1 MFTPASPQA
10 ALLDHL
16 VRLAARSCGVA
27 VAILQLA
34 GEGGVPPEAPLS
46 FTEGWAEVPVES
58 AFLAH
63 LSRADAWLQVPDAS
77 ADPRFAA
84 DPLVT
89 GRPRLR
95 LLAGVPVF
103 LPSGARAGLLCVADP
118 GARTLDAREQELL
131 LGFAVAVSQVLALG
145 AGQGSDGRQPDD
157 ADRPA
162 ESVAALPVEASSE
175 PPPRPVAASDESP
188 CRQCAAALPYP
199 QPGGWTHQEQVRL
212 AVQRQTDILRLVTE
226 AIPAT
231 VVVVGGDNC
240 YHFVNSAFERYAGR
254 PRDQI
259 LGRTAMDV
267 LGEVEVARRRPW
279 MKRALSGE
287 TVCFTLDYPSPE
299 GTLYLEFTCIPLKM
313 AGGEVDGF
321 VGISQDITAQR
332 REQDR
337 LTDLAR
343 QDALTGVL
351 NRLGFEQ
358 QIEHH
363 VRQGRGG
370 QLGLLYIDLDGFK
383 PVNDRHGHAA
393 GDQVLEQFAQRLK
406 TLVRPTDAV
415 ARLGGD
421 EFAVLLVGLREP
433 ANAAVVAA
441 KVVHAAACPFD
452 TDIGPLAI
460 GASVG
465 AAFGVNVELGWR
477 ELIARA
483 DALLYAAK
491 AAGRGTHRGPF

>member
-1 MFTPASPQA
+1 MAVMDPTIPPSAAPLESPLHRVAERQPAVSGVAPQVDFCASPCHQCA
-10 ALLDHL
+10 SALPP
-16 VRLAARSCGVA
+16 VAR
-27 VAILQLA
+27 
-34 GEGGVPPEAPLS
+34 
-46 FTEGWAEVPVES
+46 AEVI
-58 AFLAH
+58 
-63 LSRADAWLQVPDAS
+63 
-77 ADPRFAA
+77 
-84 DPLVT
+84 T
-89 GRPRLR
+89 
-95 LLAGVPVF
+95 
-103 LPSGARAGLLCVADP
+103 
-118 GARTLDAREQELL
+118 
-131 LGFAVAVSQVLALG
+131 
-145 AGQGSDGRQPDD
+145 
-157 ADRPA
+157 
-162 ESVAALPVEASSE
+162 
-175 PPPRPVAASDESP
+175 
-188 CRQCAAALPYP
+188 
-199 QPGGWTHQEQVRL
+199 QEQVRQ

-231 VVVVGGDNC
+231 VVVVGGDNR
-240 YHFVNSAFERYAGR
+240 YHFVNSAFERYAGL

-259 LGRTAMDV
+259 LGRTAMEV

-279 MKRALSGE
+279 MKRALAGE
-287 TVCFTLDYPSPE
+287 TVRFTLDYPSPD
-299 GTLYLEFTCIPLKM
+299 GPQYLEFTCIPLKM

-358 QIEHH
+358 QIEYH
-363 VRQGRGG
+363 VRQGRGD

-393 GDQVLEQFAQRLK
+393 GDRVLEQFAQRLK
-406 TLVRPTDAV
+406 TLVRPSDVV

-421 EFAVLLVGLREP
+421 EFAVLLVGLREA

-441 KVVHAAACPFD
+441 KVVQAATRPFD
-452 TDIGPLAI
+452 TDGGPLTI

-483 DALLYAAK
+483 DAMLYAAK
-491 AAGRGTHRGPF
+491 AAGRGTHRGPAA

>member
-1 MFTPASPQA
+1 MSDPAHSFSP
-10 ALLDHL
+10 LLDSF
-16 VRLAARSCGVA
+16 VRLAAKGLTPDQAELLRTLAASVNQALSSA
-27 VAILQLA
+27 VAPGSA
-34 GEGGVPPEAPLS
+34 PVDPPPGTAAP
-46 FTEGWAEVPVES
+46 AE
-58 AFLAH
+58 
-63 LSRADAWLQVPDAS
+63 
-77 ADPRFAA
+77 
-84 DPLVT
+84 
-89 GRPRLR
+89 
-95 LLAGVPVF
+95 
-103 LPSGARAGLLCVADP
+103 
-118 GARTLDAREQELL
+118 
-131 LGFAVAVSQVLALG
+131 AVAVPGVTATPVGSVIPVL
-145 AGQGSDGRQPDD
+145 PD
-157 ADRPA
+157 PA
-162 ESVAALPVEASSE
+162 HAS
-175 PPPRPVAASDESP
+175 
-188 CRQCAAALPYP
+188 CQQCAAALPVSP
-199 QPGGWTHQEQVRL
+199 PNPLLTQEQVRQ

-231 VVVVGGDNC
+231 VVVVGGDNR
-240 YHFVNSAFERYAGR
+240 YHFVNSAFERYAGL

-279 MKRALSGE
+279 MKRALTGE
-287 TVCFTLDYPSPE
+287 TVTFTLDYPSADGPQ
-299 GTLYLEFTCIPLKM
+299 YLEFTCIPLKM

-383 PVNDRHGHAA
+383 PVNDRNGHAA

-421 EFAVLLVGLREP
+421 EFAVLLVGLRE
-433 ANAAVVAA
+433 ASNAAVVAA
-441 KVVHAAACPFD
+441 KVVAAAARPFD
-452 TDIGPLAI
+452 THIGPLTI

-465 AAFGVNVELGWR
+465 AAFGVNIALGWR

-483 DALLYAAK
+483 DAMLYAAK
-491 AAGRGTHRGPF
+491 AAGRGTHRGPVA